1 MLPLPRYTKVYRLYG
16 RYIHTYIAM
25 TGLVTFTS
33 RMVHTHLIPENLSM
47 NWTLRCIAGQ
57 YTEHSVLYVVSIGLH
72 FLGAQLPYPSS
83 LAKVSSST
91 GGDRKMAPD
100 KAEEKR
106 RSRARTSQRKICSG
120 PGTVLFSKVHPC
132 ECTVLYW
139 HCSPVPAAEYQ

>member
-1 MLPLPRYTKVYRLYG
+1 
-16 RYIHTYIAM
+16 M
-25 TGLVTFTS
+25 TGLITFAS
-33 RMVHTHLIPENLSM
+33 CMVHTHLSPENLSM

-91 GGDRKMAPD
+91 GGDRKTAPD
-100 KAEEKR
+100 KAEE
-106 RSRARTSQRKICSG
+106 SAGLGLARPSG
-120 PGTVLFSKVHPC
+120 KFAAARVLFLFSKAHPC

-139 HCSPVPAAEYQ
+139 HCSPVPAAEYGILGPSSRTSTFVYRT